1 MNRTLDV
8 TGLNCPLPVLR
19 ARKALKDVA
28 VGDCL
33 TVLATD
39 PASSIDFRHF
49 CDSSGHQLVDA
60 SEADGVFTFVIRRAA

>member
-8 TGLNCPLPVLR
+8 TGLICPLPVLR

-39 PASSIDFRHF
+39 PASGIDFRHF

-60 SEADGVFTFVIRRAA
+60 SEADGVFTFVIRCAA